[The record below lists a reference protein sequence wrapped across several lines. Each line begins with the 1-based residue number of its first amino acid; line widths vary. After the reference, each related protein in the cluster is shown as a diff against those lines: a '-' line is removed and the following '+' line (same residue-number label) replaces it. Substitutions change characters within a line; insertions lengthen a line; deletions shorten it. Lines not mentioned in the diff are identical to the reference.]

1 MISEAYGYTGR
12 GDELTF
18 YDITADVPALRAGSN
33 YGTLV
38 GFWNSITYAPLTLIA
53 GGITDKVNR
62 KNMIFISC
70 FFGGICTCANYY
82 AARPQGLYILISM
95 RALNGAFS
103 AFFQPA
109 TYSLINDMFPKS
121 HRTRAFFLY

>member
-1 MISEAYGYTGR
+1 M
-12 GDELTF
+12 
-18 YDITADVPALRAGSN
+18 ADVPALAEGSN

-38 GFWNSITYAPLTLIA
+38 GFWNSVSYAPLTLIA

-70 FFGGICTCANYY
+70 FFGGLCTCGNYF
-82 AARPQGLYILISM
+82 AARPNGMYILISM
-95 RALNGAFS
+95 RVANGAFS

-109 TYSLINDMFPKS
+109 TYSLINDLFPKS